1 MADYPAYKAGLF
13 TSRGYQQLTSDGTA
27 RTIASLCSGGAL
39 PAGAK
44 RVLIVPSAA
53 VRVSDDTTPTASAG
67 IPIAANQSFNYD
79 LNSLETLKVINA
91 ATLDCLFYS

>member
-1 MADYPAYKAGLF
+1 MAGYPAYKQGMF
-13 TSRGYQQLTSDGTA
+13 TSRGYQQLTSTA
-27 RTIASLCSGGAL
+27 ASATIASLCSGSAL
-39 PAGAK
+39 PTGAR

-53 VRVSDDTTPTASAG
+53 VRVSDNTDPSSSAG

-79 LNSLETLKVINA
+79 LDGIATLKVYGA